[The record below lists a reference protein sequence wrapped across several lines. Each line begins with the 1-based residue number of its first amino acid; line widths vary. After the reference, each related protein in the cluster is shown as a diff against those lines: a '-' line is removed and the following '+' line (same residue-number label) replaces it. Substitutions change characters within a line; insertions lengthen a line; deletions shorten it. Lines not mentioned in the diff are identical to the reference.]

1 MRNLARWFANRRH
14 VRLHSFFVIRVPAS
28 QSFMQVSRYSA
39 NRLEISRR
47 DRFDRAPQCSPAS
60 VTACL
65 GEANRAL
72 GFPVYPEGSR
82 PKQDAQV
89 PLAIFPRGPGSACT
103 FRYLQPRKPQT
114 QRGRQA
120 AFSTGFVAPKVARM
134 LDAAAHTVASAVG
147 VNRIVPDMRV
157 TIPAS
162 GTKSLRMYSSVTFEV
177 HPVSSVDDVIAAVDV
192 ERLTGD
198 QFGCVRCK
206 EGDSHADVVDGDEAA
221 CWSLR
226 LRLLQER
233 LELRN
238 P

>member
-103 FRYLQPRKPQT
+103 PFDICSPESRKPD
-114 QRGRQA
+114 GAGKQA

-147 VNRIVPDMRV
+147 VNRICAR
-157 TIPAS
+157 
-162 GTKSLRMYSSVTFEV
+162 Y
-177 HPVSSVDDVIAAVDV
+177 
-192 ERLTGD
+192 
-198 QFGCVRCK
+198 
-206 EGDSHADVVDGDEAA
+206 EGDYPRERNQELAHILLRHFRGAA
-221 CWSLR
+221 PSIVSR
-226 LRLLQER
+226 
-233 LELRN
+233 
-238 P
+238 